1 MDWNAA
7 AIRQVIERGV
17 AQLRSAQFHA
27 AYVTFKQLVLENPA
41 LADAHLGLA
50 QACKRLGQLEEAN
63 EALDAALALQP
74 RHIGA
79 LVLKGDWLDAA
90 GAQTAAS
97 FYQAALHC
105 ASQLEAVPGDLQA
118 VVKRAQDMCA
128 TYAQRLEQG
137 MRADLAVVSQTCGAP
152 SARFAR
158 ALDLLTG
165 RSQLY
170 LSSPRLFLFP
180 ELPTIQFQDRALFAW
195 ITELE
200 AATDSI
206 RSELTRLLAETGNFS
221 PYLES
226 DPSRPA
232 LNKGGLID
240 SADWSACYLWKN
252 GQRVA
257 ANADRCP
264 VTEAVLARLPL
275 VRIPGRSPS
284 VLFSLMKPGA
294 HILPHHGFVN
304 TRLIGHLPLVVP
316 PGCRFRVGNETH
328 EWVPGKAWLFDDTI
342 EHEAWNNSQQDR
354 VVLIFEIW
362 RPELTAGERAYVS
375 GLFQA
380 IERQRGGVGDWRI

>member
-1 MDWNAA
+1 
-7 AIRQVIERGV
+7 
-17 AQLRSAQFHA
+17 
-27 AYVTFKQLVLENPA
+27 
-41 LADAHLGLA
+41 
-50 QACKRLGQLEEAN
+50 
-63 EALDAALALQP
+63 
-74 RHIGA
+74 
-79 LVLKGDWLDAA
+79 
-90 GAQTAAS
+90 
-97 FYQAALHC
+97 
-105 ASQLEAVPGDLQA
+105 
-118 VVKRAQDMCA
+118 
-128 TYAQRLEQG
+128 